1 MKKSP
6 CQRGF
11 FHLTLLHASRCP
23 DPPSYA
29 AVNNKDEDLAYSE
42 SFLSCLCGSQ
52 PAGQSAESDAEFL
65 SCLCGSQLAS
75 VLF

>member
-29 AVNNKDEDLAYSE
+29 AVNQQGNLLKAMQN
-42 SFLSCLCGSQ
+42 F
-52 PAGQSAESDAEFL
+52 
-65 SCLCGSQLAS
+65 
-75 VLF
+75 

>member
-29 AVNNKDEDLAYSE
+29 AVNKLGGAIPLIIH
-42 SFLSCLCGSQ
+42 F
-52 PAGQSAESDAEFL
+52 
-65 SCLCGSQLAS
+65 
-75 VLF
+75 

>member
-29 AVNNKDEDLAYSE
+29 AVNDAVKKLVE
-42 SFLSCLCGSQ
+42 
-52 PAGQSAESDAEFL
+52 AGF
-65 SCLCGSQLAS
+65 
-75 VLF
+75 F